1 MKKRITVVI
10 PILNEF
16 ESIKPLS
23 NKLLQVTKD
32 QPKYLFNFIFV
43 DDGSETKNINIEGQA
58 IFYDRGHSSNFV
70 DSKPQIN
77 DNLVILDNSF
87 DQNWK
92 LGKSVV
98 LNMNLGNIGF
108 LCPGSCKN
116 NLSHKYTLI
125 YKFIVFLNLFLLASL
140 SLVLLYNLIS
150 RKKS

>member
-1 MKKRITVVI
+1 MKDIYDVKNGTSYIV
-10 PILNEF
+10 
-16 ESIKPLS
+16 
-23 NKLLQVTKD
+23 VTK
-32 QPKYLFNFIFV
+32 N
-43 DDGSETKNINIEGQA
+43 DGLTYKRVYNYIEEKVAYIKNINIEGQA

-125 YKFIVFLNLFLLASL
+125 YKFSVYFSTTL
-140 SLVLLYNLIS
+140 
-150 RKKS
+150 